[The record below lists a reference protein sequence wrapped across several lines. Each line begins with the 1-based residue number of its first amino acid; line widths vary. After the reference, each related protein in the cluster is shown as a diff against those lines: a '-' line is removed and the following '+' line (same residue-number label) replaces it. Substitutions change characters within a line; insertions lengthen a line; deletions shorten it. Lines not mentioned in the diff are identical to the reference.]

1 MRVLWLCNTMLPMIA
16 RQLGLEGSNKEGWV
30 SGMADTVLADQSG
43 NGIALSVAFPMQSVR
58 QRGNG
63 SRTGMKILQKEGRAS
78 EGSGITDKKL
88 EAGKAGAGELGQDG
102 AGAGELGQGGTG
114 AEEFGKG
121 GAAAGKPAYG
131 GLCIG
136 KVTSGESSL
145 DFYGF
150 PEDVKNPD
158 RYDKE
163 LERIMTDIVDMVQ
176 PDIVHCFGTEY
187 PHTLA
192 MCRIFPNKTRLLVGL
207 QGLCTLYAEAYY
219 ADLPEE
225 AVGSLTF
232 RDWLKRDS
240 IRQQKEKFICRGR
253 MEREAVSLT
262 GNVTGRTEWDRTGA
276 QTWHSDVRYH
286 FMNESLRKEFY
297 GPVWEEEKC
306 IPRSIFLSQGDYPLK
321 GLHYMLLA
329 LPDILASYPDTRVYV
344 AGNSLVEYG
353 TLKQKLK
360 ISAYGKYLRRLI
372 AQNHLEGKV
381 VFLGKLDAAAM
392 RDRYLKSSLFV
403 CCSALENSPNSLGEA
418 MLLGMPCVSGDVGGI
433 ASIFTDGEDG
443 ILYEGFRTEES
454 RDKGC
459 GAGQCCEADRADTV
473 CGAGGARAEGR
484 DGLKGGGK
492 PEDVQTEENGSR
504 LETVAGNLAAAV
516 LEMWG
521 DPRKMRE
528 YCRNARA
535 HALRTHDRE
544 KNYRRLVEIYEEIL

>member
-1 MRVLWLCNTMLPMIA
+1 MKVLWLCNTMLPMIA

-30 SGMADTVLADQSG
+30 SGMADTVLADRSG

-58 QRGNG
+58 QG
-63 SRTGMKILQKEGRAS
+63 S
-78 EGSGITDKKL
+78 
-88 EAGKAGAGELGQDG
+88 
-102 AGAGELGQGGTG
+102 
-114 AEEFGKG
+114 
-121 GAAAGKPAYG
+121 AYG

-136 KVTSGESSL
+136 KVTVGEASL

-150 PEDVKNPD
+150 PEDVRNPD

-163 LERIMTDIVDMVQ
+163 LEQIMTDIVNIVQ

-192 MCRIFPNKTRLLVGL
+192 MCRIFPDKTRLLVGL

-219 ADLPEE
+219 ADLPE
-225 AVGSLTF
+225 AVVDSLTF

-240 IRQQKEKFICRGR
+240 IRQQKEKFTCRGR
-253 MEREAVSLT
+253 MEREAVSLA
-262 GNVTGRTEWDRTGA
+262 GNVTGRTAWDRTGA
-276 QTWHSDVRYH
+276 QTWHPDVRYH

-306 IPRSIFLSQGDYPLK
+306 VPRSIFLSQGDYPLK

-329 LPDILASYPDTRVYV
+329 LPDILAAYPDAKVYV

-360 ISAYGKYLRRLI
+360 ISAYGRYLRRLI
-372 AQNHLEGKV
+372 ARNHLEDKV

-392 RDRYLKSSLFV
+392 RDRYLESSLFV

-418 MLLGMPCVSGDVGGI
+418 MLLGMPCVSGDVGGV

-443 ILYEGFRTEES
+443 ILYEGFRTEAGRE
-454 RDKGC
+454 RDC
-459 GAGQCCEADRADTV
+459 GAGQGCKAD
-473 CGAGGARAEGR
+473 
-484 DGLKGGGK
+484 
-492 PEDVQTEENGSR
+492 R
-504 LETVAGNLAAAV
+504 LETVAGNLATAV
-516 LEMWG
+516 LRMWE
-521 DPRKMRE
+521 DPLKMRE